1 MIDIGNKVFDTIF
14 NAVTANG
21 AYPDADVTT
30 GFDEKT
36 AVFPCVVV
44 EETSSVPLQKG
55 NTDDCAENYT
65 RFVYEVSV
73 YTDNVNSAKTVGKDI
88 LNIVDTALQGL
99 KFRRI
104 HKNKPL
110 NIARTIFRQY
120 GRWEVIVG
128 KPITRTDIVD
138 GKPVETTV
146 YQMYRR

>member
-1 MIDIGNKVFDTIF
+1 MIDIESKIFDTIF
-14 NAVTANG
+14 NAVTASA
-21 AYPDADVTT
+21 AYPTANVTT
-30 GFDEKT
+30 GYDEKN

-44 EETSSVPLQKG
+44 EEVNNAPYRSG

-65 RFVYEVSV
+65 RLTYEVSV
-73 YTDNVNSAKTVGKDI
+73 YTDNLNNAKTTGKDI
-88 LNIVDTALQGL
+88 LKIVDDALQGL

-110 NIARTIFRQY
+110 NLNRTLFRQY

-128 KPITRTDIVD
+128 KPVHV
-138 GKPVETTV
+138 GNNLV

>member
-1 MIDIGNKVFDTIF
+1 MIDIESKIVDTIF
-14 NAVTANG
+14 NAVKAVN

-44 EETSSVPLQKG
+44 QETNNSPYRRG

-65 RFVYEVSV
+65 RLTYDVSV
-73 YTDNVNSAKTVGKDI
+73 YTDNANSAKSEGKKI
-88 LNIVDTALQGL
+88 LDIVDTALQGL

-110 NIARTIFRQY
+110 NISRTLFRQY

-128 KPITRTDIVD
+128 KPIVV
-138 GKPVETTV
+138 GENTV

>member
-1 MIDIGNKVFDTIF
+1 MIDIESKIVDTIY
-14 NAVTANG
+14 NAVKAND

-36 AVFPCVVV
+36 AIFPCVVV
-44 EETSSVPLQKG
+44 SETNNSPYRKM
-55 NTDDCAENYT
+55 NTDDCAENFT
-65 RFVYEVSV
+65 RLTYEVSI
-73 YTDNVNSAKTVGKDI
+73 YTDNANSAKTEGKAI

-104 HKNKPL
+104 HKNRPL

-128 KPITRTDIVD
+128 KPITV
-138 GKPVETTV
+138 GEKTV